1 MATRADALEELR
13 IAKAI
18 LQIAVENRY
27 SKVVT
32 YLEQNVLKA
41 QKAVDAFGGFS
52 PSKMLSDF
60 FEIVAPRSPTEPVLP
75 FTMDQCKPCH
85 NMKQVVVNYYEPH
98 CV

>member
-1 MATRADALEELR
+1 MATLEKAQEELR
-13 IAKAI
+13 IAKMI
-18 LQIAVENRY
+18 LQIAKENNY
-27 SKVVT
+27 QKIVI
-32 YLEQNVLKA
+32 YLENNVKKA
-41 QKAVDAFGGFS
+41 QEIVDAFGGFS

-75 FTMDQCKPCH
+75 FTTDQCKPCH